1 MYTNEGLVKHAEKAL
16 KDNTRYMWGGIYRPI
31 TENYIQQLYKIYGKK
46 QYSEAR
52 INELRKYIGKGY
64 YGVDCVGLV
73 KSYYWSGS
81 PDGGRGSKNYGKP
94 GYPDVN
100 AGGMFKAATEKGTI
114 DTLPEI
120 PGLILYSTTHPH
132 VGVYVGNGEVIES
145 TLSIRGD
152 GVSKTKVKNWSGWT
166 HWFKCPYIEYK
177 DNEITETIKRVK
189 LQYHAQARRAPC
201 SKAAGCGR
209 LVPSMFVTVIIG
221 SETIDETTGYV
232 YIKIKRDGGYQ
243 WIVKTALGNI

>member
-81 PDGGRGSKNYGKP
+81 PDGGRGSKDYGKP

-152 GVSKTKVKNWSGWT
+152 GVSKTKVKNWTGWT
-166 HWFKCPYIEYK
+166 HWFKCPYIEYSENKPENEKSPEIKSGDKVVIKATAVYYSGTNIRIPYYCK
-177 DNEITETIKRVK
+177 DKPYTVEKVSGKRV
-189 LQYHAQARRAPC
+189 L
-201 SKAAGCGR
+201 
-209 LVPSMFVTVIIG
+209 
-221 SETIDETTGYV
+221 
-232 YIKIKRDGGYQ
+232 IKEIFSWVNMEDIEK
-243 WIVKTALGNI
+243 

>member
-52 INELRKYIGKGY
+52 INELRKYIGKNY

-100 AGGMFKAATEKGTI
+100 AGGMFKAATEKGAI

-152 GVSKTKVKNWSGWT
+152 GVTKTKVKNWTGWT
-166 HWFKCPYIEYK
+166 HWFKCPYIEYSENK
-177 DNEITETIKRVK
+177 PEKEKSPEIKSGDKVVIKNTAIYYSGTNIRIPYYCKGKLYTVEKVSGKRVLLK
-189 LQYHAQARRAPC
+189 EIF
-201 SKAAGCGR
+201 SWVNVEDIEK
-209 LVPSMFVTVIIG
+209 
-221 SETIDETTGYV
+221 E
-232 YIKIKRDGGYQ
+232 
-243 WIVKTALGNI
+243 

>member
-52 INELRKYIGKGY
+52 LQELRKYIGKGY

-81 PDGGRGSKNYGKP
+81 PDGGRGSRNYGKP

-152 GVSKTKVKNWSGWT
+152 GVSKTKVKNWTGWT
-166 HWFKCPYIEYK
+166 HWFKCPYIEYSETK
-177 DNEITETIKRVK
+177 TQPEKEKSPEIKSGDRVVIKNTALYYSGTNIRIPQYCKGKPYTVEKVSGKRVLLK
-189 LQYHAQARRAPC
+189 EIFSWVNAEDIE
-201 SKAAGCGR
+201 KA
-209 LVPSMFVTVIIG
+209 
-221 SETIDETTGYV
+221 
-232 YIKIKRDGGYQ
+232 
-243 WIVKTALGNI
+243 

>member
-52 INELRKYIGKGY
+52 LQELRKYIGKGY

-94 GYPDVN
+94 EYPDVN

-132 VGVYVGNGEVIES
+132 VGVYVGNGDVIES

-152 GVSKTKVKNWSGWT
+152 GVSKTKVKNWTGWT
-166 HWFKCPYIEYK
+166 HWFKCPYIEYSDIK
-177 DNEITETIKRVK
+177 TQPEKEKSPEIKSGDKVVIKATAVYYSGTNIRIPYYCKGKAFTVEKVSGKRVLLK
-189 LQYHAQARRAPC
+189 EIF
-201 SKAAGCGR
+201 SWVNSSDIEK
-209 LVPSMFVTVIIG
+209 
-221 SETIDETTGYV
+221 
-232 YIKIKRDGGYQ
+232 K
-243 WIVKTALGNI
+243 

>member
-52 INELRKYIGKGY
+52 MQELRKYIGKGY

-152 GVSKTKVKNWSGWT
+152 GVTKTKVKNWSGWT
-166 HWFKCPYIEYK
+166 HWFKCPYIEYAENK
-177 DNEITETIKRVK
+177 PENEKSPEIKSGDKVVIKATAVYYSDTNIRIPYYCKGKPYTVENVSGKRVLLK
-189 LQYHAQARRAPC
+189 EIF
-201 SKAAGCGR
+201 SWVNSSDIEK
-209 LVPSMFVTVIIG
+209 
-221 SETIDETTGYV
+221 
-232 YIKIKRDGGYQ
+232 K
-243 WIVKTALGNI
+243 

>member
-52 INELRKYIGKGY
+52 INELRKYIGKDC

-152 GVSKTKVKNWSGWT
+152 GVTKTKVKNWTGWT
-166 HWFKCPYIEYK
+166 HWFKCPYIEYTEK
-177 DNEITETIKRVK
+177 KPENEKSPEIKSGDKVVIKATAVYYSGTNIRIPYYCKGKSYTVEKVSGKRVLLK
-189 LQYHAQARRAPC
+189 EIF
-201 SKAAGCGR
+201 SWVNMEDIEK
-209 LVPSMFVTVIIG
+209 
-221 SETIDETTGYV
+221 E
-232 YIKIKRDGGYQ
+232 
-243 WIVKTALGNI
+243 